1 MGQAVNTTSETT
13 WKISFDQAGL
23 DDIKLEDSLQKNA
36 PLFKMPPEV
45 FA

>member
-1 MGQAVNTTSETT
+1 M
-13 WKISFDQAGL
+13 KDSFDQAGL
-23 DDIKLEDSLQKNA
+23 DDIKLEDALQKNA